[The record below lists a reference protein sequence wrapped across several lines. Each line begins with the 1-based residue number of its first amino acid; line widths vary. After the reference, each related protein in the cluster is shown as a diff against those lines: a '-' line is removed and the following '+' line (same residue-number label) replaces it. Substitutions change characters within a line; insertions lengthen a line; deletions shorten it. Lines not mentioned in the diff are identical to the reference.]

1 MSIPDDMRLA
11 DRFQIE
17 QAMLRY
23 CRGVDR
29 KEWDLVRAAY
39 HSDAYDDHGNYK
51 GDIPGFVQ
59 SVIDRHQTI
68 EQSTHAISNMLIE
81 FAGQDFAVVETYF
94 HVNQRHAPGDAALYA
109 AIVRGPMPT
118 AEQALEVETV
128 GRYVDHFTRRDGA
141 WKIAHRTVVFELTRA
156 QAAAPG
162 GGLQKNWVTAQR
174 NGTDRIQILRR
185 EIGLR

>member
-1 MSIPDDMRLA
+1 MSTQDDMRLA

-29 KEWDLVRAAY
+29 KEWDWVRAAY
-39 HSDAYDDHGNYK
+39 HPDAFDDHGNYK
-51 GDIPGFVQ
+51 GAIPGFVQ

-68 EQSTHAISNMLIE
+68 EQSTHAINNMLIE
-81 FAGQDFAVVETYF
+81 FAGPDSAVVETYF
-94 HVNQRHAPGDAALYA
+94 HVNQRHAPGDAAPYA

-118 AEQALEVETV
+118 AKQALEVETI

-156 QAAAPG
+156 HAAPSG
-162 GGLQKNWVTAQR
+162 GGLQKNWACAQR
-174 NGTDRIQILRR
+174 NGTDRVQTLRR
-185 EIGLR
+185 EVGLG